1 MHPGCVLPGIAGSRE
16 QGAESRE
23 QRAESRE
30 QRAESM
36 EQGAWSMEQGAG
48 SREQGAGS
56 REQGVLLVVIS
67 NAVRNLNHYI
77 YTNRIIHWM
86 TIPFAVHR

>member
-1 MHPGCVLPGIAGSRE
+1 MWHAPRMCTSWYSREQGAGSRE

-23 QRAESRE
+23 QGAESRE
-30 QRAESM
+30 QR
-36 EQGAWSMEQGAG
+36 AG

-86 TIPFAVHR
+86 TIPFAVRR

>member
-16 QGAESRE
+16 QGAGSRE

-30 QRAESM
+30 QRAESR
-36 EQGAWSMEQGAG
+36 EQGA
-48 SREQGAGS
+48 GAGS

-86 TIPFAVHR
+86 TIPFAVRR